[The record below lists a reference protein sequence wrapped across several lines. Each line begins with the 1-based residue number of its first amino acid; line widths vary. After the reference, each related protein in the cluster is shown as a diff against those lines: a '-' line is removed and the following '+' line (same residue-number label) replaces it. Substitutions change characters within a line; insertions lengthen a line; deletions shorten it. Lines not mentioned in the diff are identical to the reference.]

1 MIIKQPPRPLCQLCR
16 STPAKKNGVSKH
28 GFIKWHKYCATCSK
42 IAYNEQY
49 QYLKNKKLIC
59 ECCSFQAKDICQ
71 MKIIYKD
78 GNKQHK
84 TKNNTQTYC
93 YNCFVLYKKTL
104 KVKELMNMTVDA
116 DIVI

>member
-1 MIIKQPPRPLCQLCR
+1 
-16 STPAKKNGVSKH
+16 
-28 GFIKWHKYCATCSK
+28 
-42 IAYNEQY
+42 
-49 QYLKNKKLIC
+49 
-59 ECCSFQAKDICQ
+59 